1 MTTKT
6 KPVLSACNLT
16 AGQPTTPDPLSEN
29 YRQLL
34 HAVILHA
41 WLEARDTRHPLLA
54 QRARHWLCQPSIRAL
69 GSAIG
74 VELP

>member
-1 MTTKT
+1 MTKT

-16 AGQPTTPDPLSEN
+16 AGQPAGGADPLSEN

-34 HAVILHA
+34 HAVILQA
-41 WLEARDTRHPLLA
+41 WLEARSRRHPLLA
-54 QRARHWLCQPSIRAL
+54 KRAQYWLCQPETRAL
-69 GSAIG
+69 GAAIG